1 MRLFRQKQDL
11 EVVLITNETTL
22 KINRKELKMKG
33 KKQTDLE
40 KADIKDVLTNLDVNS
55 QTGLT
60 TQEAK
65 NRLSK
70 YGTNDITAKQE
81 PMWLKFLKNFTGPIA
96 YMIEVAAIVSAFIR
110 HWDDFAIILALLLFN
125 ACIEFWQERKSSNAL
140 AALKKG
146 LAPTANVKR
155 DGKFETIP
163 AKDLVP

>member
-1 MRLFRQKQDL
+1 
-11 EVVLITNETTL
+11 
-22 KINRKELKMKG
+22 MKG

-140 AALKKG
+140 AALKKVW
-146 LAPTANVKR
+146 LQ
-155 DGKFETIP
+155 
-163 AKDLVP
+163 LLM